1 MKRLLCL
8 GFILLTSVIYAQQMI
23 FGKITDTNNQPI
35 PGVLV
40 SIDDLNIEVFSQN
53 NGSYILMDI
62 EDGTYTIFF
71 EFLNGDFASE
81 TVEIKGRDIE
91 LDFKAPETMMLDV
104 IEVFG
109 DRNKS
114 QRKIE
119 QITRFP
125 VSIHNQ
131 IQSISIISEKL
142 IEDQGALTII
152 DATKNVAGVTQFA
165 SYGGTRES
173 MSIRGYRGTPIL
185 KNGVRMDSDFRSAAG
200 ISDMAGV
207 ESIQVIKG
215 SAALTQGIGN
225 DLGSAGGVINVVTKT
240 PNYKK
245 NAEISLRSGSWWR
258 TRMQYDAQTVIGQ
271 NYNLGFRLAGAYQAG
286 KSFKD
291 IVKNNRFYISPS
303 FGWRI
308 DEKTE
313 VILEMDY
320 LKDNSTPDRG
330 TINLAPDTVEALYE
344 MGSKFLGFKD
354 DDQAVENITY
364 GATIHRNLTE
374 NLDARIGFYNSYYE
388 SDQRIASFSLFKDEA
403 GQTIYNKRNRG
414 IGRSYRNDRNSTL
427 QIDLM
432 GKNMK
437 LGIIKWSWQLG
448 YDYTMSRVDTRS
460 AKGITHIDV
469 IDVFHVIDNSKV
481 TNFSN
486 FDEADLKLGESTL
499 NKNYYYGFFTQHH
512 IGITDFIKLVGGIR
526 WSYSIGNSDDV
537 IDPFIGLILSP
548 TKNINL
554 FGSYTT
560 NSSLRSA
567 NNPLFGGGT
576 VGVSRTKQFEFGIK
590 SNWFR
595 DRLRAT
601 ATYFDMNN
609 ENLSYQ
615 VYDDNQTETGLYGL
629 AGNLKRKG
637 IELEVAGR
645 PIMNLQIILGYS
657 YLDAFYENSPAY
669 MDGSRP
675 MNAPTHTA
683 NAWLH
688 YKFNNKILKGFS
700 LGAGIYYVG
709 ERPVNEF
716 TKVTSAHNTIP
727 GIEYF
732 DMPDYTTINAQL
744 GYDTQKLGFQLFF
757 NNITDVI
764 GYTSYYRGGYI
775 NQIDPFNI
783 SAQINF
789 KF

>member
-1 MKRLLCL
+1 MKKFLII
-8 GFILLTSVIYAQQMI
+8 GIIILANLTHAQQMI
-23 FGKITDTNNQPI
+23 FGKITDDNNQPI
-35 PGVLV
+35 PGVVV
-40 SIDDLNIEVFSQN
+40 SIDEINAQTISKND
-53 NGSYILMDI
+53 GSYRLTDI
-62 EDGTYTIFF
+62 ENGTYTIFF
-71 EFLNGDFASE
+71 EFTNGDFSSE
-81 TVEIKGRDIE
+81 TLTITDRDIQFN
-91 LDFKAPETMMLDV
+91 FKAPETLMLNV
-104 IEVFG
+104 VEVFG

-125 VSIHNQ
+125 VSINDQ
-131 IQSISIISEKL
+131 IQSISIVSEKL
-142 IEDQGALTII
+142 IEDQGALTIT
-152 DATKNVAGVTQFA
+152 DAAKNVAGVTQFA

-215 SAALTQGIGN
+215 SAALTQGIGD

-245 NAEISLRSGSWWR
+245 EAEINLRSGSWWR
-258 TRMQYDAQTVIGQ
+258 TRMQYDAQTVMGN
-271 NYNLGFRLAGAYQAG
+271 NYNFGFRLAGAFQAG

-291 IVKNNRFYISPS
+291 EVKNNRVYVTPS
-303 FGWRI
+303 FAWRI
-308 DEKTE
+308 DDKTE
-313 VILEMDY
+313 VVLEMDY

-330 TINLAPDTVEALYE
+330 TVNLAPDTEEALYE
-344 MGSKFLGFKD
+344 MGSKFLGFKGD
-354 DDQAVENITY
+354 YQEIENLTY
-364 GATIHRNLTE
+364 AATINRNLTDK
-374 NLDARIGFYNSYYE
+374 LDARIGFFNSYYE
-388 SDQRIASFSLFKDEA
+388 SDQQGATLSLFKDQD

-432 GKNMK
+432 GKNME
-437 LGIIKWSWQLG
+437 LSIIKWSWQLG
-448 YDYTMSRVDTRS
+448 YDYTMARVDTRS
-460 AKGITHIDV
+460 AKGIRNIDV
-469 IDVFHVIDNSKV
+469 IDVFHDINNSRV
-481 TNFSN
+481 NSFANFN
-486 FDEADLKLGESTL
+486 EADLQLGESTL
-499 NKNYYYGFFTQHH
+499 SKNYYYGFVTQHH
-512 IGITDFIKLVGGIR
+512 IGITDYVKLAGGVR
-526 WSYSIGNSDDV
+526 WSYSIASSDDV
-537 IDPFIGLILSP
+537 IDPFIGLIISP
-548 TKNINL
+548 TENINL

-560 NSSLRSA
+560 NSSLRAA
-567 NNPLFGGGT
+567 NNPLHDGGT
-576 VGVSRTKQFEFGIK
+576 VGVSRTKQYEFGIK
-590 SNWFR
+590 SNWFN

-601 ATYFDMNN
+601 ATYFDMDN

-615 VYDDNQTETGLYGL
+615 VYDENQTATGLYGL
-629 AGNLKRKG
+629 AGNLKRRG
-637 IELEVAGR
+637 VEVEVAGR
-645 PIMNLQIILGYS
+645 PLMNLQVMLGYA

-683 NAWLH
+683 NAWFH
-688 YKFNNKILKGFS
+688 YKFNDNFMKGFS
-700 LGAGIYYVG
+700 IGAGLYYVG

-716 TKVTSAHNTIP
+716 TKVTSAHDTIP

-732 DMPDYTTINAQL
+732 DMPAYTTLNAQL
-744 GYDTQKLGFQLFF
+744 GYEINKLGFQLFF
-757 NNITDVI
+757 NNITDAI